1 MNSRLAAA
9 TVALTTVLVIA
20 SGCASTETA
29 GAQPAE
35 RAEPVYRTGSNIR
48 VREKT
53 PMTKEEKEAQA
64 EESRRALQQIQ
75 LMQGIEGLKTN

>member
-1 MNSRLAAA
+1 
-9 TVALTTVLVIA
+9 V
-20 SGCASTETA
+20 
-29 GAQPAE
+29 
-35 RAEPVYRTGSNIR
+35 EPVYRTGSNIR
-48 VREKT
+48 VRDKR